1 MLGPVFECDV
11 PILRMGPKEHSLAF
25 ERVRH
30 ALVGVDVPLRAVDD
44 ADEAQLE
51 RVHTPREHVERVC
64 ARVHQVELR
73 EDTDRPLAL
82 GVDGSRE
89 L

>member
-1 MLGPVFECDV
+1 MLGPIFGRDV
-11 PILRMGPKEHSLAF
+11 PILRMGPEELGLAF
-25 ERVRH
+25 KCVWH

-44 ADEAQLE
+44 ADEAQPE
-51 RVHTPREHVERVC
+51 RVHAPREHIERVC

-73 EDTDRPLAL
+73 EDADRPPAL
-82 GVDGSRE
+82 GVDGPRE

>member
-11 PILRMGPKEHSLAF
+11 PILWMGPKEHSLTF
-25 ERVRH
+25 ERIRH

-51 RVHTPREHVERVC
+51 RVHTPCEHVECVC